1 MKLTGGKTF
10 FKRLRA
16 CLQEFPYKWRTFIQ
30 HHSTYYSL
38 LDKKT
43 RRRFERDI
51 KILLSELNIKYE
63 CNGDGEKKPSLELRL
78 LIAMG
83 LATLLIGR
91 PGWELP
97 LPGEIVI
104 LSRDRIVRNSKSGK
118 TEYAAMATKGTLFLT
133 EKNLAHSF
141 YRYSDGYNNIFH
153 EIAHYFDMEDYKLD
167 GTPSYRRFIK
177 GIEKDLM
184 ECKILWKVILETE
197 FEKVSRGELSIRS
210 YAAQNQG
217 EFLACATELF
227 FEDPT
232 RLKNSSADLYRLL
245 KKFYNFDPLELF
257 VRNAGQEKS

>member
-1 MKLTGGKTF
+1 MKLMGSKTF

-16 CLQEFPYKWRTFIQ
+16 CLQWFPCKWRTFI
-30 HHSTYYSL
+30 HDHSAYYSL

-63 CNGDGEKKPSLELRL
+63 CNGDEEKKASLELRL

-91 PGWELP
+91 PCWELP

-104 LSRDRIVRNSKSGK
+104 LSGDRIVKNSGSGK
-118 TEYAAMATKGTLFLT
+118 TEYAALATKGTLFLT

-153 EIAHYFDMEDYKLD
+153 EIAHYFDIEDYNLD

-177 GIEKDLM
+177 GFEKEPM
-184 ECKILWKVILETE
+184 ECKILWKRILETE
-197 FEKVSRGELSIRS
+197 FEKAKQGELSIRS
-210 YAAQNQG
+210 YATQNPG
-217 EFLACATELF
+217 EFLACVTELF
-227 FEDPT
+227 FEDPLK
-232 RLKNSSADLYRLL
+232 LKNSSEDLYCLL
-245 KKFYNFDPLELF
+245 KAFYNFDPLELLYEQ
-257 VRNAGQEKS
+257 R

>member
-16 CLQEFPYKWRTFIQ
+16 CLQGFPSQWRTFIH
-30 HHSTYYSL
+30 HHSSYYSR
-38 LDKKT
+38 LDKRT

-51 KILLSELNIKYE
+51 KILLSEVNIKYE
-63 CNGDGEKKPSLELRL
+63 CNGDEEKKPSLELRL

-104 LSRDRIVRNSKSGK
+104 FSRDRIVRDSETGK
-118 TEYAAMATKGTLFLT
+118 AEYAALATHETLFLT

-141 YRYSDGYNNIFH
+141 YRCSDGYNNIFH
-153 EIAHYFDMEDYKLD
+153 EIAHYFDIEDYDFD
-167 GTPSYRRFIK
+167 GTPSNKRFFK
-177 GIEKDLM
+177 RFGQNWL
-184 ECKILWKVILETE
+184 ECKILWRRILETE
-197 FEKVSRGELSIRS
+197 FEKASRGELSIRS
-210 YAAQNQG
+210 YAARNPG

-227 FEDPT
+227 FEDPMK
-232 RLKNSSADLYRLL
+232 LKTSSADLYGLL
-245 KKFYNFDPLELF
+245 KEFYNFDPLELLYEQ
-257 VRNAGQEKS
+257 R

>member
-1 MKLTGGKTF
+1 MKLMGGKTF

-16 CLQEFPYKWRTFIQ
+16 CLQWFPCKWRTFI
-30 HHSTYYSL
+30 HDHSAYYSL

-51 KILLSELNIKYE
+51 KILLSEVSIKYE
-63 CNGDGEKKPSLELRL
+63 CNGDEERNPSLESRL

-104 LSRDRIVRNSKSGK
+104 FSRERIVRDSETGK
-118 TEYAAMATKGTLFLT
+118 AEYAALATKGTLFLT
-133 EKNLAHSF
+133 EKNLDHSF

-153 EIAHYFDMEDYKLD
+153 EIAHYFDIEDYDLD
-167 GTPSYRRFIK
+167 GTPSYKRFFK
-177 GIEKDLM
+177 GFKQEPL
-184 ECKILWKVILETE
+184 ECKILWRRILETE
-197 FEKVSRGELSIRS
+197 FEKARQGELSIRS
-210 YAAQNQG
+210 YATQNPG

-227 FEDPT
+227 FEDPMK
-232 RLKNSSADLYRLL
+232 LKNSSGDLYLLL
-245 KKFYNFDPLELF
+245 KSFYHFDPVELLYEH
-257 VRNAGQEKS
+257 Q